1 MLFSGIN
8 PYIKTLKSVEVIT
21 GVVLKNPNKL
31 TYKKQTMK
39 LRSIVIDDSP
49 LQQLLITKLVKE
61 HSSLTLSGTYTNPL
75 EANQHL
81 KNGNVDLMF
90 LDIEMPLLTGFD
102 LLESL
107 VNPPQT
113 ILVSKSPDYA
123 LKAFEYNITHYLL
136 KPISIESFNSA
147 VKKAV
152 HLYEIKNPK
161 NEVGDYIFVKSN
173 LKNMKV
179 FLSDIKWIEA
189 LGDYIKIV
197 TEKQNIIVL
206 STMKYYAKILPEA
219 RFLRIH
225 KSFIAN
231 LEKVEKFNSKYVEIR
246 GEVLPL
252 SRNRKETLY
261 KYIDA

>member
-1 MLFSGIN
+1 
-8 PYIKTLKSVEVIT
+8 
-21 GVVLKNPNKL
+21 
-31 TYKKQTMK
+31 MK
-39 LRSIVIDDSP
+39 LISIVIDDSP

-81 KNGNVDLMF
+81 KNGTVDLMF

-113 ILVSKSPDYA
+113 ILISKSPDYA

-136 KPISIESFNSA
+136 KPISVGSFNSA
-147 VKKAV
+147 VKKA
-152 HLYEIKNPK
+152 LKQQETKK
-161 NEVGDYIFVKSN
+161 NEEDDYVFVKSN

-179 FLSDIKWIEA
+179 FLNDIKWIEA

-206 STMKYYAKILPEA
+206 STMKYYAEILSEK

-225 KSFIAN
+225 KSFIIN
-231 LEKVEKFNSKYVEIR
+231 LDKIEKFNGKNVEIS
-246 GEVLPL
+246 GKILPL
-252 SRNRKETLY
+252 SRNRKETLF
-261 KYIDA
+261 KYIEA